1 MHSNRLLDEAIELA
15 GQLGYVIRLDHL
27 NGEGTG
33 HCRVGDQRLL
43 LIDVAQPVDEQL
55 ERTVEAVSLLA
66 VDDNQLECSEE
77 LRDLIAIA
85 RKAAE
90 LE

>member
-1 MHSNRLLDEAIELA
+1 MHANRLLDEAIELA

-33 HCRVGDQRLL
+33 HCQVGEQRLL
-43 LIDVAQPVDEQL
+43 LIDVAQPVAEQL

-66 VDDNQLECSEE
+66 VDDQLECSEE